1 MDIDHARTFLAVVDT
16 GSFVAAAEKIY
27 VTQSTVSMRIK
38 VLEHQLGQTLFE
50 RSKAGA
56 SLTPA
61 GRQFQKHARA
71 FIKIWQ
77 QAKLEVALPEGHD
90 VAITIGAQPSLWHGY
105 VLNFLPLMRAAAPHV
120 ALRTQMAAASEL
132 LMERLNNG
140 VIDLA
145 ILYRPDARPGIRIVQ
160 LFEEHLVMVSN
171 GPDIGNGGVRAE
183 DAGLPPDDY
192 IYVDWGPEFRADH
205 SLNFPD
211 LILPGL
217 HLDVGTLGIDFL
229 LENPA
234 SGYFPLRI
242 AAPHIAAGRL
252 HAVTGAPTF
261 SYRTYAAYSEE
272 ADAAV
277 MATALEG
284 LRTIAEEQL
293 PTAAGDAVEG

>member
-38 VLEHQLGQTLFE
+38 VLEQQLGQTLFE

-105 VLNFLPLMRAAAPHV
+105 VLNFLPWMRAAAPHV

-140 VIDLA
+140 VLDLA
-145 ILYRPDARPGIRIVQ
+145 ILYRPVPRPGIRIAQ

-171 GPDIGNGGVRAE
+171 GPEGVRAE
-183 DAGLPPDDY
+183 GAGLPPDDY
-192 IYVDWGPEFRADH
+192 VYVDWGPEFRADH

-217 HLDVGTLGIDFL
+217 HLDVGTLGIDYL

-252 HAVTGAPTF
+252 HTVGDAPTF

-284 LRTIAEEQL
+284 LRTIAEEQV
-293 PTAAGDAVEG
+293 PMNAGDAVEG